1 MGLMIIESLVV
12 AEKDSVARAIAKYLA
27 QGSVGIR
34 KVHGIKTY
42 WFTRGDGQWVSVG
55 LKGHIMDV
63 DFPEELN
70 KWHSVEPS
78 KLFDAEPILVIR
90 QDSINY
96 VRALSRLGAN
106 AGVVYL
112 ALDADSEGEAI
123 AYEAMF
129 VIRNVNP
136 RAVFRRV
143 LFSAVTRNDIVE
155 AFNSPT
161 SLNPGLAKRVFTRMI
176 LDLTL
181 GAVFTR
187 ALTLSV
193 EKVDRNALARGSFL
207 SYGPCQTPVLN
218 LVVQRAIER
227 ESFRPEKYYT
237 LHLLVDVDGAGITL
251 NHEGTF
257 RDRQEAERVL
267 GLVKG
272 VARARVVI
280 ANYREDFLEPPI
292 PLDTIELER
301 RASRFLNIRPKA
313 ALDIAEEL
321 YRHGYISYPRTETT
335 IYPPTLSLR
344 QVLLELTHS
353 EHGDYA
359 RALLGMGIK
368 PTRGNSSDNAHP
380 PIYPTRGATRQE
392 ILRRFK
398 NERYWRIY
406 DLVLRHFLATL
417 SPPARVERQRIV
429 VEVSGHRFG
438 TDGLRIIDRGYLTIY
453 PFEGLSEKVLPRV
466 RVGDEL
472 GIVKAWIEER
482 ETEPPPYLSESELLK
497 LMRKYGI
504 GTDATMQDHI
514 HTNVIRGYFRIR
526 NRQCIPTPLGR
537 AVISVLSKAGNELI
551 DPWFRSRM
559 EKALMEITS
568 GSLRP
573 SDVLLTFKSEAKR
586 IYDKFMNRQREVA
599 LELVRALRESLN
611 KAGRGIGGKA
621 S

>member
-1 MGLMIIESLVV
+1 MIIDSLVV

-27 QGSVGIR
+27 QGSITTR
-34 KVHGIKTY
+34 KVYGIKTY
-42 WFTRGDGQWVSVG
+42 WFIRDNRQWVSVG

-78 KLFDAEPILVIR
+78 KLFDVEPILVIR
-90 QDSINY
+90 EDTISY
-96 VRALSRLGAN
+96 VRALSHLGA
-106 AGVVYL
+106 VTSTVYL

-123 AYEAMF
+123 AYEAMLI
-129 VIRNVNP
+129 VKNVNP
-136 RAVFRRV
+136 RAVFKRV
-143 LFSAVTRNDIVE
+143 LFSAVTRSDIIE

-161 SLNPGLAKRVFTRMI
+161 NLNPGLAKRVFTRMI

-193 EKVDRNALARGSFL
+193 EKADRNALAKGSFL

-218 LVVQRAIER
+218 LVVQRALER
-227 ESFRPEKYYT
+227 ENFKPEKYYT
-237 LHLLVDVDGAGITL
+237 LHIMVDANGVRITL

-257 RDRQEAERVL
+257 KDKQEAEKAL
-267 GLVKG
+267 SLVRSKSK
-272 VARARVVI
+272 ARVII
-280 ANYREDFLEPPI
+280 ANYREDSVEPPA

-344 QVLLELTHS
+344 QVLLELARGEHS
-353 EHGDYA
+353 DYVKT
-359 RALLGMGIK
+359 LLGMSIR
-368 PTRGNSSDNAHP
+368 PTRGDSNDGAHP

-392 ILRRFK
+392 ILRYFK
-398 NERYWRIY
+398 NERYWKIY
-406 DLVLRHFLATL
+406 DLVVRHFLATL
-417 SPPARVERQRIV
+417 SPPARVERQKIV
-429 VEVSGHRFG
+429 VDVSGHRFSA
-438 TDGLRIIDRGYLTIY
+438 DGLKIIDRGYLIIY
-453 PFEGLSEKVLPRV
+453 PFESPSEKVLPRV
-466 RVGDEL
+466 KIGDEL
-472 GIVKAWIEER
+472 SIVKAWIEER
-482 ETEPPPYLSESELLK
+482 ETEPPPYLSESELLR
-497 LMRKYGI
+497 LMKRYGI

-514 HTNVIRGYFRIR
+514 HTNVIRGYFKIR
-526 NRQCIPTPLGR
+526 NRQCIPTPLGK
-537 AVISVLSKAGNELI
+537 AVINVLSKTGNELI
-551 DPWFRSRM
+551 DPLFRSRM
-559 EKALMEITS
+559 EKALMEITN

-573 SDVLLTFKSEAKR
+573 DDVLFTFKNEARK
-586 IYDKFMNRQREVA
+586 IYEKFINRQGEVA
-599 LELVRALRESLN
+599 MELIKALRNSLN
-611 KAGRGIGGKA
+611 KTNRGTGGKA

>member
-1 MGLMIIESLVV
+1 MVIDSLVV

-27 QGSVGIR
+27 RGSISIR
-34 KVHGIKTY
+34 KFYGVKTY
-42 WFTRGDGQWVSVG
+42 WFARNGKQWVSIG

-90 QDSINY
+90 EDTISY
-96 VRALSRLGAN
+96 VRALSRLGSSAN
-106 AGVVYL
+106 TVYL

-123 AYEAMF
+123 AYEAML
-129 VIRNVNP
+129 VIRNANP
-136 RAVFRRV
+136 RATFRRV
-143 LFSAVTRNDIVE
+143 LFSAVTRNDIIE

-161 SLNPGLAKRVFTRMI
+161 NLNPGLAKRVFTRMI

-218 LVVQRAIER
+218 LVVQRALER
-227 ESFRPEKYYT
+227 ENFKPEKYYT
-237 LHLLVDVDGAGITL
+237 LHIMVDVDGTKLTL
-251 NHEGTF
+251 NHDGTF
-257 RDRQEAERVL
+257 KDKQEAEKVL
-267 GLVKG
+267 GLVRSR
-272 VARARVVI
+272 ARAKVVI
-280 ANYREDFLEPPI
+280 ANYKEDLLDPPI

-335 IYPPTLSLR
+335 IYPPTLNLK
-344 QVLLELTHS
+344 QILLELTHG
-353 EHGDYA
+353 EHGDYSK
-359 RALLGMGIK
+359 ALLSMSIK
-368 PTRGNSSDNAHP
+368 PTRGDSNDGAHP
-380 PIYPTRGATRQE
+380 PIYPTRGAMRQE
-392 ILRRFK
+392 ILKYFK
-398 NERYWRIY
+398 NESYWKIY
-406 DLVLRHFLATL
+406 DLVVRHFLATL
-417 SPPARVERQRIV
+417 SSSARVERQRIV
-429 VEVSGHRFG
+429 VEVSGHRFSI
-438 TDGLRIIDRGYLTIY
+438 DGLKIIDDGYLTIY
-453 PFEGLSEKVLPRV
+453 PFEKPSEKVLPRV

-472 GIVKAWIEER
+472 SIVKAWIEER
-482 ETEPPPYLSESELLK
+482 ETEPPPYLSESELLR

-514 HTNVIRGYFRIR
+514 HTNVVRGYFKIR
-526 NRQCIPTPLGR
+526 NRQCIPTPLGK
-537 AVISVLSKAGNELI
+537 AVISVLGKTGNELI

-559 EKALMEITS
+559 EKALMEITN

-573 SDVLLTFKSEAKR
+573 NDVLFTFKNEAKK
-586 IYDKFMNRQREVA
+586 IYEKFIDRQREVA
-599 LELVRALRESLN
+599 MELIKALRESLSRAN
-611 KAGRGIGGKA
+611 KRTGGKT

>member
-1 MGLMIIESLVV
+1 MTIDSLVV

-27 QGSVGIR
+27 QGSISIR
-34 KVHGIKTY
+34 KVYGIKTY
-42 WFTRGDGQWVSVG
+42 WFTRGDEQWASIG

-70 KWHSVEPS
+70 NWHSVEPS
-78 KLFDAEPILVIR
+78 KLFDVEPMLVIR
-90 QDSINY
+90 EDTINY
-96 VRALSRLGAN
+96 ARALLRLGAGAN
-106 AGVVYL
+106 IVYL

-136 RAVFRRV
+136 RAIFRRV
-143 LFSAVTRNDIVE
+143 LFSAVTRSDIIE
-155 AFNSPT
+155 AFNSPM
-161 SLNPGLAKRVFTRMI
+161 SLNPGLAKRVFTRMM

-193 EKVDRNALARGSFL
+193 ERADRNALARGSFL

-227 ESFRPEKYYT
+227 ENFKPEKYYM
-237 LHLLVDVDGAGITL
+237 LRIMVDVDGTKVTL

-257 RDRQEAERVL
+257 KDRQEAEKVL
-267 GLVKG
+267 GLVRSG
-272 VARARVVI
+272 VKARVII
-280 ANYREDFLEPPI
+280 ANYREDFMEPPI

-313 ALDIAEEL
+313 TLDIAEEL

-344 QVLLELTHS
+344 QVLLELTHG

-359 RALLGMGIK
+359 KALLGMNIK
-368 PTRGNSSDNAHP
+368 PTRGDSNDGAHP
-380 PIYPTRGATRQE
+380 PIYPTRGAIRQE
-392 ILRRFK
+392 ILRYFK
-398 NERYWRIY
+398 NEKYWKIY
-406 DLVLRHFLATL
+406 DLVVRHFLATL
-417 SPPARVERQRIV
+417 SLPARVERQKIV
-429 VEVSGHRFG
+429 VDISGHRFSA
-438 TDGLRIIDRGYLTIY
+438 DGLKILDKGYLAIY
-453 PFEGLSEKVLPRV
+453 PFESPSEKVLPRV
-466 RVGDEL
+466 RTGDEL
-472 GIVKAWIEER
+472 NIIKAWIEER
-482 ETEPPPYLSESELLK
+482 ETEPPPYLSESELLR
-497 LMRKYGI
+497 LMKKYGI

-537 AVISVLSKAGNELI
+537 AVISVLSKTGNELI

-568 GSLRP
+568 GSLKP
-573 SDVLLTFKSEAKR
+573 GDVLFTFKSEARK
-586 IYDKFMNRQREVA
+586 IYEKFVNRQSEVA
-599 LELVRALRESLN
+599 MELIKALRNSLN
-611 KAGRGIGGKA
+611 RTRRGAGGKA